1 MLAVIGQGHVPNRP
15 KSLMASHTIAR
26 MGDRAKRQSQD
37 APPELD
43 FKEFVQNLPI
53 AIFVADREGR
63 PCYANPAAIELLGKG
78 ADPDADPRDLTGLYR
93 VYLSGTN
100 HEYPPE
106 RMPIVRAL
114 AGESCTVDDM
124 EIRRP
129 DGTIS
134 LQVWGTP
141 VYDATSGI
149 KYAIAAFTDITSR
162 KRMERALQEKEQ
174 QAQEQALRDDLT
186 GLHNRRGLLH
196 VMDALIKLGIR
207 AERSLSLVY
216 IDLDDMKKIN
226 DTFGHAVGDRAL
238 IDAARVLEANLRES
252 DFIARIGGDEFC
264 VVLSGG
270 NEVQDEAA
278 VARIDA
284 AVRRHN
290 ATAGRPYQIAFSV
303 GVARFDPSHPSSI
316 EELLHAADAA
326 MYRDKAA
333 KHSGS

>member
-1 MLAVIGQGHVPNRP
+1 
-15 KSLMASHTIAR
+15 
-26 MGDRAKRQSQD
+26 MGDRGKRRSQD
-37 APPELD
+37 ALVGLD

-53 AIFVADREGR
+53 AIFVVDRDGR
-63 PCYANPAAIELLGKG
+63 PCYANPAAVELLGRG
-78 ADPDADPRDLTGLYR
+78 ADPAATADDIGEIYS
-93 VYLSGTN
+93 VFLSGTG
-100 HEYPPE
+100 HEYPAD
-106 RMPIVRAL
+106 RMPIFRAL
-114 AGESCTVDDM
+114 QGESCSVDDM

-129 DGTIS
+129 EGTIS

-196 VMDALIKLGIR
+196 VLDALIKLGIR
-207 AERSLSLVY
+207 AERSMSIVY
-216 IDLDDMKKIN
+216 IDMDDMKAIN
-226 DTFGHAVGDRAL
+226 DTFGHAEGDRAL
-238 IDAARVLEANLRES
+238 VDAAQVLQANLRES

-270 NEVQDEAA
+270 NDLQDQAA
-278 VARIDA
+278 LARIER
-284 AVRRHN
+284 AVERHN
-290 ATAGRPYQIAFSV
+290 ATAGRVYRLSFSV
-303 GVARFDPSHPSSI
+303 GVARFDPAHPATI

-333 KHSGS
+333 KHPGS

>member
-1 MLAVIGQGHVPNRP
+1 
-15 KSLMASHTIAR
+15 
-26 MGDRAKRQSQD
+26 MGDRPKQHAQD
-37 APPELD
+37 APAGLD

-53 AIFVADREGR
+53 AIFVVNRDGS

-78 ADPDADPRDLTGLYR
+78 ADPDADPEDIGETYR
-93 VYLSGTN
+93 AYLSGTS
-100 HEYPPE
+100 HLYPRE
-106 RMPIVRAL
+106 RMPLIRAL
-114 AGESCTVDDM
+114 TGESCTVDDM

-162 KRMERALQEKEQ
+162 KRAERALQQKEQ

-196 VMDALIKLGIR
+196 VIDTLMKLGIR

-226 DTFGHAVGDRAL
+226 DTHGHVQGDRAL
-238 IDAARVLEANLRES
+238 VDTARVLHENLRES

-270 NEVQDEAA
+270 SEVQDQTA
-278 VARIDA
+278 VARIEEAVA
-284 AVRRHN
+284 AHN
-290 ATAGRPYQIAFSV
+290 AAAGRPYDLSFSI
-303 GVARFDPSHPSSI
+303 GVARFDPAHPATI
-316 EELLHAADAA
+316 EQLLDEADSA
-326 MYRDKAA
+326 MYRAKAG

>member
-1 MLAVIGQGHVPNRP
+1 
-15 KSLMASHTIAR
+15 
-26 MGDRAKRQSQD
+26 MGDQSERRARQ
-37 APPELD
+37 APADLD

-53 AIFVADREGR
+53 AIFVVGRDGR

-78 ADPDADPRDLTGLYR
+78 ADPHAGPGEIGETYR
-93 VYLSGTN
+93 AFLSGTD
-100 HEYPPE
+100 HEYP
-106 RMPIVRAL
+106 RSQMPIVRAL
-114 AGESCTVDDM
+114 EGESCSVDDM

-129 DGTIS
+129 DGTIA

-141 VYDATSGI
+141 VFDATSDI

-196 VMDALIKLGIR
+196 VMDALMKLGIR
-207 AERSLSLVY
+207 AERALSLVY
-216 IDLDDMKKIN
+216 IDMDDMKKIN
-226 DTFGHAVGDRAL
+226 DTFGHAEGDQAL
-238 IDAARVLEANLRES
+238 VDAAYVLQANLRES

-270 NEVQDEAA
+270 NEVQDRAA
-278 VARIDA
+278 VARIAD

-290 ATAGRPYQIAFSV
+290 ATAGRSYELSFSV
-303 GVARFDPSHPSSI
+303 GVARFDPARPSTI
-316 EELLHAADAA
+316 EELLREADAA

-333 KHSGS
+333 KHSSS

>member
-1 MLAVIGQGHVPNRP
+1 
-15 KSLMASHTIAR
+15 
-26 MGDRAKRQSQD
+26 MGDRARHRSQQ
-37 APPELD
+37 APANLD

-53 AIFVADREGR
+53 AIFVVDREGR

-78 ADPDADPRDLTGLYR
+78 ADPEAAAADLSEVYR
-93 VYLSGTN
+93 AYLSGTD
-100 HEYPPE
+100 HEYPPGE
-106 RMPIVRAL
+106 TPIVRAL
-114 AGESCTVDDM
+114 KGESCSVDDM

-129 DGTIS
+129 EGTIA

-162 KRMERALQEKEQ
+162 KRAERALQEKEQ

-207 AERSLSLVY
+207 AERALSLVY
-216 IDLDDMKKIN
+216 IDLDHMKKIN
-226 DTFGHAVGDRAL
+226 DSFGHAEGDQAL
-238 IDAARVLEANLRES
+238 VDAARILEANLRES

-264 VVLSGG
+264 CVLSGS
-270 NEVQDEAA
+270 NEVQDGAA
-278 VARIDA
+278 VARIEA
-284 AVRRHN
+284 AIRRHN
-290 ATAGRPYQIAFSV
+290 ATAGRPYELSFSV
-303 GVARFDPSHPSSI
+303 GVARFDPTHPTTI
-316 EELLHAADAA
+316 EELLRAADAA

-333 KHSGS
+333 KHSDG